1 MQWPFFKK
9 NTQKEEVFLGIVL
22 REKEGIGMVMRIGH
36 GKAELVD
43 KLVFPF
49 VNGLDHLIEDVDQVI
64 LKLEKTTNL
73 HPSKTIFFI
82 YSHVLEPN
90 GKDIK
95 KIYLQKIKEI
105 TKNLELQALGYIE
118 AHEAVSHLIEIK
130 EELVLSALLIEL
142 NDSEVTVFV
151 YKRGKK
157 IFQKTLGQTD
167 NLIDDLASIFNEIK
181 LSMLLPSRIILY
193 NSRNSDVEATK
204 ILTYRWNQD
213 LFVQLPRVEV
223 ISQEELL
230 KGMMGVFSN
239 QISGQTLIPEPPS
252 LPPEKK
258 EVMGFVIG
266 QDVQK
271 EAGEEIEK
279 EVTVTET
286 PTTKEE
292 GEIINPETPSITLPA
307 FSSPRINFAMITDR
321 LTPLIT
327 TGKRFFATWSII
339 VGFIL
344 ILLAIALQEF
354 FLHKA
359 ELTLYLPSKE
369 VQKEINLSASEKSG
383 SDLTLT
389 SSSQSVSVSKS
400 KKTTGNR
407 EVGERAKGSVTLHNF
422 DDKEKLFAKGTV
434 LELGTLKFT
443 LDTDTKVASSSVVS
457 ISGGLVK
464 QPGKTKTQATASDI
478 GPSSNI
484 DAGKQLKFQDSSM
497 SLYFALSDTNFS
509 GGTRRDVQTVA
520 RKDYDDLTKVVQ
532 DEAFKNKSQSDEKD
546 EKKIMIASL
555 TDTLVTDGK
564 FSKEV
569 GEETGTLTLTAKAT
583 TTRFFYNETDLI
595 RLLTS
600 ELGSEVPK
608 EFSLSPNKISYKVE
622 KVSGKGNY
630 TLAVSA
636 RASAVKSVSENEVI
650 QKMKGKSVAEVES
663 IAKKSFQAKG
673 IKVNIEPKIFIIG
686 GLMPFLE
693 KNVILH
699 VSSL

>member
-9 NTQKEEVFLGIVL
+9 NTPKEEVFLGIVL

-49 VNGLDHLIEDVDQVI
+49 VNGLDHLNEDVDQVI

-354 FLHKA
+354 FL
-359 ELTLYLPSKE
+359 
-369 VQKEINLSASEKSG
+369 
-383 SDLTLT
+383 
-389 SSSQSVSVSKS
+389 
-400 KKTTGNR
+400 
-407 EVGERAKGSVTLHNF
+407 
-422 DDKEKLFAKGTV
+422 
-434 LELGTLKFT
+434 
-443 LDTDTKVASSSVVS
+443 
-457 ISGGLVK
+457 
-464 QPGKTKTQATASDI
+464 
-478 GPSSNI
+478 
-484 DAGKQLKFQDSSM
+484 
-497 SLYFALSDTNFS
+497 
-509 GGTRRDVQTVA
+509 
-520 RKDYDDLTKVVQ
+520 
-532 DEAFKNKSQSDEKD
+532 
-546 EKKIMIASL
+546 
-555 TDTLVTDGK
+555 
-564 FSKEV
+564 
-569 GEETGTLTLTAKAT
+569 
-583 TTRFFYNETDLI
+583 
-595 RLLTS
+595 
-600 ELGSEVPK
+600 
-608 EFSLSPNKISYKVE
+608 
-622 KVSGKGNY
+622 
-630 TLAVSA
+630 
-636 RASAVKSVSENEVI
+636 
-650 QKMKGKSVAEVES
+650 
-663 IAKKSFQAKG
+663 
-673 IKVNIEPKIFIIG
+673 
-686 GLMPFLE
+686 
-693 KNVILH
+693 
-699 VSSL
+699 